1 MSRTIYEF
9 TQLPEASTAMEGVCV
24 PDELRAPGA
33 MPRVGVIY
41 NPRSHRNKGQDLDCA
56 ISPHIFISQPG
67 ERDQLPSALCEL
79 AKSGID
85 LLVINGGDGTV
96 RDVLTCG
103 VSVFGDN
110 WPAIAVLPKGK
121 TNALTVDLEAP
132 SNWSLQGAIDAFQ
145 NGRRIH
151 RRPMKVTNAQSP
163 EASVLGFIMG
173 AGAFTLGTRAGQ
185 SAHKLGAFNSLAV
198 GVTTAWGVLQ
208 AFLGTDKNPWR
219 QGVRIDLRINDE
231 ATPLPHSGHGNPE
244 RRQFLLAST
253 LGRFPAGIRP
263 FGHLGVGLKLAV
275 LDQTKRRALPFLL
288 GAVLGR
294 KVERLG
300 ERGFHQIGISRF
312 ELEIDDQIILDGE
325 AFPAGHYL
333 VESGPELEFVA
344 P

>member
-24 PDELRAPGA
+24 PDELRAPDA
-33 MPRVGVIY
+33 IPRVGVIY
-41 NPRSHRNKGQDLDCA
+41 NPRSHRNKGQDLDCD
-56 ISPHIFISQPG
+56 ISPHIFIAQPG

-121 TNALTVDLEAP
+121 TNALTVDLDAP
-132 SNWSLQGAIDAFQ
+132 ADWSLQGAIDAFQ
-145 NGRRIH
+145 NGRRI
-151 RRPMKVTNAQSP
+151 RRQPMKVTNAQSP
-163 EASVLGFIMG
+163 DASVLGFIMG

-198 GVTTAWGVLQ
+198 GVTTAWGILQ
-208 AFLGTDKNPWR
+208 AFLGSKKNPWR
-219 QGVRIDLRINDE
+219 QGVKIDLLADAQR
-231 ATPLPHSGHGNPE
+231 APFPHSGNGDAE

-253 LGRFPAGIRP
+253 LGRFPAGIKP
-263 FGHLGVGLKLAV
+263 FGNLGVGLKLAV
-275 LDQTKRRALPFLL
+275 LDQIKRRTLPFLL
-288 GAVLGR
+288 GAIVGR
-294 KVERLG
+294 EIPRLS
-300 ERGFHQIGISRF
+300 ERGFHQTSISRF
-312 ELEIDDQIILDGE
+312 ELDIDDQIILDGE
-325 AFPAGHYL
+325 AFPAGRYI
-333 VESGPELEFVA
+333 VEPGPELEFVA

>member
-9 TQLPEASTAMEGVCV
+9 TQLPSVANRTDGECLPEET
-24 PDELRAPGA
+24 PPQGA

-41 NPRSHRNKGQDLDCA
+41 NPRSHRNKGQDLDCD
-56 ISPHIFISQPG
+56 ISPHIFIAQPG
-67 ERDQLPSALCEL
+67 ERDQLPTALCEL

-121 TNALTVDLEAP
+121 TNALTVDLDAP
-132 SNWSLQGAIDAFQ
+132 SDWSLQGAIDAFQ

-198 GVTTAWGVLQ
+198 GVTTVWGILQ
-208 AFLGTDKNPWR
+208 AFFGTNRNPWR
-219 QGVRIDLRINDE
+219 QGVKVELYADDAR
-231 ATPLPHSGHGNPE
+231 TPFVHSGNGDPA
-244 RRQFLLAST
+244 RRQLLLASS

-263 FGHLGVGLKLAV
+263 FGNLGDGLKLAV
-275 LDQTKRRALPFLL
+275 LDQTKRRTLTILPAVIM
-288 GAVLGR
+288 GA
-294 KVERLG
+294 KVKNMHD
-300 ERGFHQIGISRF
+300 RGFHQAGVSRF
-312 ELEIDDQIILDGE
+312 EMEIDDQIILDGE
-325 AFPAGHYL
+325 AFPAGRYT
-333 VESGPELEFVA
+333 VEPGPELEFVA